1 MSILFVLLMF
11 LVVLTITYFRGRE
24 EPLPARV
31 SLPFPHPQTRHE
43 LGFEIPLNY
52 CFHPAHTWAIR
63 EGRDSARM
71 GVDGFTANLLN
82 KVDAV
87 VVTAEQRWVR
97 QGQKLLTL
105 NSGEQT
111 LDMLSPLEGVVTAV
125 NSEVLKDPGLLMRDP
140 YNAGWVCTIKS
151 PDLETNLRNLVQGS
165 MVASWMQNNISRL
178 SQMVSSPNASLAQD
192 GGMPLRGVLAALPPE
207 IRRKVIAEFFLT

>member
-24 EPLPARV
+24 EPVPARV
-31 SLPFPHPQTRHE
+31 SLPPTHPQTRRE
-43 LGFEIPLNY
+43 LEFEIPLNY
-52 CFHPAHTWAIR
+52 AFHPAHTWAMR
-63 EGRDSARM
+63 ESREAARV

-87 VVTAEQRWVR
+87 AVTGEQRWVR

-105 NSGEQT
+105 TSDGQK

-125 NSEVLKDPGLLMRDP
+125 NPEVLKDPGLLTRDP

-151 PDLETNLRNLVQGS
+151 PDLDTNLRNLVQGA
-165 MVASWMQNNISRL
+165 MVSPWMQNNISRL
-178 SQMVSSPNASLAQD
+178 SRMVSPPNATLAQD
-192 GGMPLRGVLAALPPE
+192 GGMPLKGVLAALPPE
-207 IRRKVIAEFFLT
+207 MRRKIVAEFFLT

>member
-1 MSILFVLLMF
+1 
-11 LVVLTITYFRGRE
+11 
-24 EPLPARV
+24 
-31 SLPFPHPQTRHE
+31 
-43 LGFEIPLNY
+43 
-52 CFHPAHTWAIR
+52 
-63 EGRDSARM
+63 M

-105 NSGEQT
+105 NSGGQT

-178 SQMVSSPNASLAQD
+178 SQMVSSPNASWAQD